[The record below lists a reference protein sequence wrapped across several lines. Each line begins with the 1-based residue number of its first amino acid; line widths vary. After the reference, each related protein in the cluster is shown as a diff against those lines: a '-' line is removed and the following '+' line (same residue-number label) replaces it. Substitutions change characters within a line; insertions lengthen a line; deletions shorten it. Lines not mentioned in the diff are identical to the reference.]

1 MSLVKRTI
9 EAFPLGRTT
18 EQLLALLESDF
29 DRDRRASV
37 IAELSYL
44 SELGDVRRGSD
55 GRWRSLKVAKLSQDK
70 SKRDSPVSLA
80 ATEEDWL
87 MASPATI
94 SSVSALR
101 PVPSDSLGLFDP
113 SALLRYYRAALRS
126 DPRGALTQTEDRHG
140 TSWQLLT
147 GQGRLVPGDDEAV
160 LISIDLDALPAS
172 FRQALL
178 KREAEDQGLAIGWP
192 IAVGRKSG
200 EPVIWPVGLLSAHW
214 IRTES
219 AVEIRIEADDLLINP
234 DWIRGTARTTGWSRD
249 KLTDVFSA
257 SDSVGQPLDAI
268 LPKMKEAMAGHIRG
282 RLTAADFVARINP
295 AQQGIYDAVAL
306 FLPTDTTFTAGA
318 VRDLD
323 AIAAWDHKTLAR
335 TALAP
340 LCGLDPIAETRS
352 VPAINTGPLNAEQI
366 QAVRN
371 ACQAPLSVVT
381 GPPGTGKSQAIV
393 AMVASVLN
401 DGGTVLVA
409 SRNHQALDA
418 VQERLSA
425 IAPGLPFLVR
435 TLDPA
440 REVDMDMQK
449 VLAELLSED
458 VPVGPEPDR
467 VLRSQLASIAAARS
481 KTLDGVIAQARLNG
495 DIASILERIE
505 ARERHGEFDEILP
518 EPAAPPH
525 ESWLVKIIRVFKR
538 RGSATLVVTKAP
550 ETLEGMPTSR
560 LRSRVDELR
569 AELSALGPIGDP
581 VAMTEQIVELVK
593 LVLPVTLASRV
604 RLDHEQRSNLE
615 NEFADLE
622 LAQGKRS
629 LAAAMAQDVVRL
641 RPLWLTSVLGTPK
654 RIPLQ
659 EGLFDLVI
667 FDEASQCDIASALP
681 LFARARRAVVVGD
694 DRQLSFM
701 PQIGRAED
709 TNLMQAQ
716 GLPLQGMG
724 RLAQSSRSLFDAAIK
739 TPGVPRVLLRDQYR
753 SAADIVRYISSEFYG
768 DKLRC
773 AGDQSSMVSQGDA
786 KLGIAWIDVPA
797 PRISVVGNVNPA
809 EVQAITAHLL
819 ALLGADGY
827 VGSVGVIAP
836 FRPQVAALEEAL
848 RAALPESAWKRAD
861 LRVGTVDSFQGQE
874 RDLILFSPVLGPA
887 SAISAVGFVQKDWR
901 RINVAISRARAV
913 AQVFGDLDYAR
924 SNRVRSLARLA
935 AAATEPRKRVAESTF
950 DSIWERRVWHALR
963 ERGLEAIPQ
972 YEIAGRRLDFALFGA
987 GSVKLDLEVD
997 GRHWHEDTDGKRK
1010 SADLWRDHQLKS
1022 MGWRVRRFWV
1032 DELAKDLEA
1041 CLDLIERDLA

>member
-18 EQLLALLESDF
+18 EQLLALMEMDF

-44 SELGDVRRGSD
+44 SERGDVRRGSD
-55 GRWRSLKVAKLSQDK
+55 GRWRSLKVAASNQRN
-70 SKRDSPVSLA
+70 SNSVNSPVLSA
-80 ATEEDWL
+80 MDDEWL

-94 SSVSALR
+94 SSVYA
-101 PVPSDSLGLFDP
+101 PPPEINEGTNLFDP

-147 GQGRLVPGDDEAV
+147 GQGRLVPGDDEAI
-160 LISIDLDALPAS
+160 LISIELDALPAS
-172 FRQALL
+172 FRKALL
-178 KREAEDQGLAIGWP
+178 KRDSEDQGLAVGWP

-200 EPVIWPVGLLSAHW
+200 EPVVWPVGLLSAHW
-214 IRTES
+214 TRTETT
-219 AVEIRIEADDLLINP
+219 VEIRVESDDILINP
-234 DWIRGTARTTGWSRD
+234 DWIRGAARTAGWSRD
-249 KLTDVFSA
+249 KLTDVFA
-257 SDSVGQPLDAI
+257 VSDGVGQPLDAI

-282 RLTAADFVARINP
+282 NLTAADFVARINP
-295 AQQGIYDAVAL
+295 AHNGIYDSVAL

-323 AIAAWDHKTLAR
+323 AIASWDHKTLAR
-335 TALAP
+335 TALAQF
-340 LCGLDPIAETRS
+340 CGLDPIVETRI
-352 VPAINTGPLNAEQI
+352 VPAINTGPLNAEQL

-393 AMVASVLN
+393 AMAASVLN

-440 REVDMDMQK
+440 REVNMDMQK
-449 VLAELLSED
+449 VLAELLRED
-458 VPVGPEPDR
+458 VPVGPEPDCI
-467 VLRSQLASIAAARS
+467 LRSQLASITAVRS
-481 KTLDGVIAQARLNG
+481 KALDGVVAQAGLNG
-495 DIASILERIE
+495 EIAAILERIE
-505 ARERHGEFDEILP
+505 ARERHGEFDETPP
-518 EPAAPPH
+518 EPAAQPRA
-525 ESWLVKIIRVFKR
+525 SWLAWIIRAFTG
-538 RGSATLVVTKAP
+538 RGSAAPIVTEAP

-560 LRSRVDELR
+560 LRSRVTDLR

-581 VAMTEQIVELVK
+581 VALTEQIVDLVK
-593 LVLPVTLASRV
+593 IVLPVTLANRV
-604 RLDHEQRSNLE
+604 KLSDEQRSNLE

-629 LAAAMAQDVVRL
+629 LVAAMAQDVVNL

-701 PQIGRAED
+701 PQLGRAED
-709 TNLMQAQ
+709 ANLMQAQ

-724 RLAQSSRSLFDAAIK
+724 RLAQSSRSLFDAASK
-739 TPGVPRVLLRDQYR
+739 TPGVQRVLLRDQYR
-753 SAADIVRYISSEFYG
+753 SATDIVHYISSEFYG

-773 AGDQSSMVSQGDA
+773 AGDQAAMICPKGT
-786 KLGIAWIDVPA
+786 KLGIAWVDVPA
-797 PRISVVGNVNPA
+797 PKIPVVGNVNPA

-819 ALLGADGY
+819 ELLGPDGFA
-827 VGSVGVIAP
+827 GSVGVIAP
-836 FRPQVAALEEAL
+836 FRPQVAALEKAL
-848 RAALPESAWKRAD
+848 LAALPESVWTRAN

-874 RDLILFSPVLGPA
+874 RDLIVFSPVLGPA
-887 SAISAVGFVQKDWR
+887 SAITAVAFVQKDWR

-935 AAATEPRKRVAESTF
+935 AVATEPRKRTAESTF

-987 GSVKLDLEVD
+987 GDVKLDLEVD
-997 GRHWHEDTDGKRK
+997 GRHWHEDTDGNRK
-1010 SADLWRDHQLKS
+1010 SADLWRDHQLKA

>member
-1 MSLVKRTI
+1 MSLIRRTI

-18 EQLLALLESDF
+18 EQLLILLDIDF

-44 SELGDVRRGSD
+44 SEIGDVRRGSD
-55 GRWRSLKVAKLSQDK
+55 GRWRSLKVAASNQIN
-70 SKRDSPVSLA
+70 SNNVNSPVRSML
-80 ATEEDWL
+80 DDDSL
-87 MASPATI
+87 MASPAQI
-94 SSVSALR
+94 N
-101 PVPSDSLGLFDP
+101 PVYAPPPEINVTTNIFDP

-126 DPRGALTQTEDRHG
+126 DPRGALTQTGDRHG

-147 GQGRLVPGDDEAV
+147 GQGRLVPEKDEAV
-160 LISIDLDALPAS
+160 VISIDLNSLPSS
-172 FRQALL
+172 FRQALF
-178 KREAEDQGLAIGWP
+178 KRASEDQCLAVGWP

-200 EPVIWPVGLLSAHW
+200 EPVVWPVGLLSAQW
-214 IRTES
+214 VRTENT
-219 AVEIRIEADDLLINP
+219 VEIRIEANDLLINP
-234 DWIRGTARTTGWSRD
+234 DWVRGAARSTGWSKE
-249 KLTDVFSA
+249 KLADVFA
-257 SDSVGQPLDAI
+257 VSDGVGQPLDAV
-268 LPKMKEAMAGHIRG
+268 LPIMKEAMAGHILAG
-282 RLTAADFVARINP
+282 LTAADFVEKINTSR
-295 AQQGIYDAVAL
+295 QGIYDSLAL

-323 AIAAWDHKTLAR
+323 AIASWDHKTLAR
-335 TALAP
+335 TALAQF
-340 LCGLDPIAETRS
+340 CGLNPIVETRS

-371 ACQAPLSVVT
+371 ACQASLSIVT

-393 AMVASVLN
+393 AMAASVLN

-418 VQERLSA
+418 VQDRLSA

-440 REVDMDMQK
+440 REINIDMQK
-449 VLAELLSED
+449 VLAELLRED

-467 VLRSQLASIAAARS
+467 VLRSQLASLAAVRS
-481 KTLDGVIAQARLNG
+481 KALDGVVTQARLNG
-495 DIASILERIE
+495 DIAAILERLE
-505 ARERHGEFDEILP
+505 ARERQGEFNENPTELK
-518 EPAAPPH
+518 AQLRV
-525 ESWLVKIIRVFKR
+525 SWLAWIIKLFTIRSS
-538 RGSATLVVTKAP
+538 SALVDTLTYQSL
-550 ETLEGMPTSR
+550 TGMTTSE
-560 LRSRVDELR
+560 LRSRVKDLR
-569 AELSALGPIGDP
+569 AELSEIGPIGDP
-581 VAMTEQIVELVK
+581 VALTEQIIDLVK
-593 LVLPVTLASRV
+593 VVLPVTLASRV
-604 RLDHEQRSNLE
+604 RLSDEQRTNLE
-615 NEFADLE
+615 NSFADLE
-622 LAQGKRS
+622 LAQGKSS
-629 LAAAMAQDVVRL
+629 LVSAMARDVVNI
-641 RPLWLTSVLGTPK
+641 RPLWLTSVLGTSK
-654 RIPLQ
+654 RIPLK

-694 DRQLSFM
+694 DKQLSFM
-701 PQIGRAED
+701 PQLGRAED
-709 TNLMQAQ
+709 ANLMQAQ
-716 GLPLQGMG
+716 GLPLHGMG
-724 RLAQSSRSLFDAAIK
+724 RLAQSSRSLFDAASK

-753 SAADIVRYISSEFYG
+753 SAPDIVHYISSEFYG

-773 AGDQSSMVSQGDA
+773 AGDQAAMICPKGTKS
-786 KLGIAWIDVPA
+786 GIAWVDVPA
-797 PRISVVGNVNPA
+797 PKTPVVGNVNPA
-809 EVQAITAHLL
+809 EVNAITAHLL
-819 ALLGADGY
+819 LLLGLDGFA
-827 VGSVGVIAP
+827 GSVGVIAP
-836 FRPQVAALEEAL
+836 FRPQVAALEKAL
-848 RAALPESAWKRAD
+848 IAALPESVWTKTN

-874 RDLILFSPVLGPA
+874 RDLIIFSPVLGPA
-887 SAISAVGFVQKDWR
+887 SAITAVGFVQKDWR

-935 AAATEPRKRVAESTF
+935 AVATEPRKRTAESTF
-950 DSIWERRVWHALR
+950 DSIWERRVSHALR

-987 GSVKLDLEVD
+987 GEVKLDLEVD
-997 GRHWHEDTDGKRK
+997 GRHWHEDTDGNRK
-1010 SADLWRDHQLKS
+1010 SADLWRDYQLKA